1 MSVLTFI
8 VLVLLIVKLFIPIKT
23 DTRERLK
30 LARVELGI
38 TCTILI
44 LETIVLVESI
54 IAGNVWIFS
63 ALIILCQ
70 VVALVLNVINIRI
83 YKDQL
88 KFEDTVKSHKNR
100 LNDQVIV

>member
-1 MSVLTFI
+1 MLSLI
-8 VLVLLIVKLFIPIKT
+8 VLVLLIVKLFIPRKT
-23 DTRERLK
+23 NTKEKLK
-30 LARVELGI
+30 LARVELWI

-44 LETIVLVESI
+44 LETIVLVEHI
-54 IAGNVWIFS
+54 MAGTIWIFS